1 MNQQSL
7 NKEKKLLL
15 VEDDSLMLEVLKELL
30 SDSGV
35 SVDTSV
41 NGAEGFQKFSE
52 NNYDLI
58 ISDIQMPVLNGVE
71 FLKKVRSK
79 DSRSPKF
86 MLLTGYST
94 YKNEEVFK
102 LGANSLMNKPFEFD
116 DLINEV
122 QKLLKESDSR
132 GVNGS

>member
-1 MNQQSL
+1 MNQQGFS
-7 NKEKKLLL
+7 KEKKLLL

-35 SVDTSV
+35 SVDTSI
-41 NGAEGFQKFSE
+41 NGAEGYRKFSE
-52 NNYDLI
+52 NDYDLI

-79 DSRSPKF
+79 DSQSPKF

-122 QKLLKESDSR
+122 QKLLNDSSPR